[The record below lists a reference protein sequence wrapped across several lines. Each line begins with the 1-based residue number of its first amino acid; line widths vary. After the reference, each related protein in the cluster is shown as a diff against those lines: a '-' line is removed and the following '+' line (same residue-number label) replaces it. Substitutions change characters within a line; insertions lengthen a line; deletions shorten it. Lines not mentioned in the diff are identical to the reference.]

1 MHSKRSGLVTL
12 TVVFLGGLALGNV
25 MQRLD
30 AARAQTN
37 RVYEFRTYVSQPGRL
52 DDVLARF
59 RDHAAPILERH
70 GIRSVGYWVP
80 VEPPA
85 SEDTLI
91 YILAHDDADA
101 VEGNWNTFVN
111 DPEWQQAYEES
122 RRNGAIFESVESVYM
137 TATDFSR
144 IQ

>member
-12 TVVFLGGLALGNV
+12 TVVFLVGLALGNV

-37 RVYEFRTYVSQPGRL
+37 RVYELRTYVSQPGRL

-101 VEGNWNTFVN
+101 VESNWNPGATRSSTTRSG
-111 DPEWQQAYEES
+111 S
-122 RRNGAIFESVESVYM
+122 RRTRNRA
-137 TATDFSR
+137 ATERSSKAWSR
-144 IQ
+144 ST